1 MQKRMIDLLKLKRAV
16 LCALV
21 LWSGM
26 ATGQKGVLTGKIFD
40 KASGE
45 TLIGAILEIRK
56 DEMRVAGT
64 ATDID
69 GNYRVE
75 VDAGTFDVAI
85 NYLSYAQLTI
95 AGVAITAK
103 ETTSLDI
110 SLEAES
116 QSLEEVVV
124 KAESIRSTVVAL
136 IALQRNASGIQDGI
150 SSQQIRRTGG
160 SNAADAIRQM
170 PAAVIQDGRFIVI
183 RGLGDR
189 YSISQLNGVTLPSTD
204 PYRNS
209 SSLDLI
215 PNQII
220 ENIISVKTFT
230 PDLPGN
236 FSGGL
241 VNINTKSIPD
251 KFTMMIEA
259 TTAYNSESSLINN
272 FQWHAEG
279 GKYDWLGFDDGSRNQ
294 PDILLDANNRN
305 QLSTSTYLQARQ
317 PGNEDVTS
325 LFNESAKGL
334 SNSFLPEIANSPL
347 NMGVNFAVGHRFP
360 IFKKDFGFTVSLNY
374 ANNFQHYDEGEINTY
389 INTNTDFLFGYQRLK
404 ESKSV
409 QNPTLG
415 GLLNLAYKLS
425 DNHIL
430 SGNII
435 FNNDAEIVSRSQ
447 SGDFLGQVSNSA
459 ANFNTNTVEFLQR
472 QVSNFQLGGRHNFPT
487 LKNIQIDWNASAL
500 NSFQKEPDLRYFA
513 YTTECVDM
521 GNGEM
526 NCDYYMNNAEYAFPY
541 HFFRKLEDKGYEGK
555 IDITIPFVNGKNL
568 SNTNSVKVGGFYS
581 KTERDFEEYRYQ
593 LNNGGIPSS
602 LNFTSFDGDFDAFWD
617 LNNFGILD
625 TTYKSDGTVQRYVTG
640 YHYVNQINA
649 RNFYTGES
657 AVTAAYAM
665 LTYNLTRSLKAI
677 GGVRMETTDIEVVSE
692 DSTVAAGKINLT
704 DFLYSL
710 NLVYALSENTNIR
723 IAASKTLARPNMRE
737 LAPFVQFDTKNG
749 FFNVG
754 NPNLQ
759 RTLIQNYD
767 LRYEIYPRAGELIA
781 FSAFYKIFTDPII
794 RAFNPRATIPELSFI
809 NVDEAMVAGVEL
821 EFRKELNFISPS
833 FKNIFFNTNLALIH
847 STYDI
852 PAEEVENSQNIDP
865 EYDQTTRPFQGQAPY
880 VVNAIL
886 SYINPESGLEV
897 ALSYNVSGQKLYN
910 ISLFATPDVYEQPVS
925 LLNLKVGMQFA
936 KRFQA
941 SLTVRNIL
949 NSENLKTNTFHGV
962 DYIAESIPLGRTIG
976 LSLSYQIR

>member
-1 MQKRMIDLLKLKRAV
+1 MIGKPNLKHTFIYFLL
-16 LCALV
+16 LCSG
-21 LWSGM
+21 WSTAQQGI
-26 ATGQKGVLTGKIFD
+26 LTGKIFD

-56 DEMRVAGT
+56 EGLRIAGT
-64 ATDID
+64 ATDFD
-69 GNYRVE
+69 GNYRLE
-75 VDAGTFDVAI
+75 ADPGTYELVI
-85 NYLSYAQLTI
+85 NYLSYTPLTI
-95 AGVAITAK
+95 SDIILASK
-103 ETTSLDI
+103 EINSLDVSMEAALV
-110 SLEAES
+110 SLG
-116 QSLEEVVV
+116 EVVV
-124 KAESIRSTVVAL
+124 KADAIRSTEVAL

-170 PAAVIQDGRFIVI
+170 PAAVIQDGRFIVV

-220 ENIISVKTFT
+220 ENIISIKTFT

-241 VNINTKSIPD
+241 VNITTKSIPD
-251 KFTMMIEA
+251 KFTMRIEA
-259 TTAYNSESSLINN
+259 TSSYNSESSLINN
-272 FQWHAEG
+272 YQKHAVG
-279 GKYDWLGFDDGSRNQ
+279 GKYDWLGLDDGSRDQ
-294 PDILLDANNRN
+294 PAILLDAENRN

-317 PGNEDVTS
+317 PGNEEITA

-334 SNSFLPEIANSPL
+334 SNSFLPAISNSPL
-347 NMGVNFAVGHRFP
+347 NFGMNLAVGHRFP
-360 IFKKDFGFTVSLNY
+360 IFKKDFGFTFSLNY
-374 ANNFQHYDEGEINTY
+374 ANNFQHYDDGDVATY

-415 GLLNLAYKLS
+415 GLFNVAFKLS
-425 DNHIL
+425 ENNIL
-430 SGNII
+430 TGNII
-435 FNNDAEIVSRSQ
+435 FNNDAEIISRTQ
-447 SGDFLGQVSNSA
+447 TGDFLGQVSNSNA
-459 ANFNTNTVEFLQR
+459 DFNTHSVEFIQR
-472 QVSNFQLGGRHNFPT
+472 QVANYQFGGKHNIPSAN
-487 LKNIQIDWNASAL
+487 NIQIDWNLSAL

-521 GNGEM
+521 GNGEED
-526 NCDYYMNNAEYAFPY
+526 CDYYMNNAEYAFPY

-555 IDITIPFVNGKNL
+555 LDITIPFMNNKNL
-568 SNTNSVKVGGFYS
+568 ANANSVKLGGFFTR
-581 KTERDFEEYRYQ
+581 TERDFEEYRYQ
-593 LNNGGIPSS
+593 LNNGGIPSN
-602 LNFTSFDGDFDAFWD
+602 LNFTLFDGDFDAFWNLD
-617 LNNFGILD
+617 NFGILD
-625 TTYKSDGTVQRYVTG
+625 TTYKSDGSVQRYVTG

-649 RNFYTGES
+649 RNFYTGS
-657 AVTAAYAM
+657 NAVNAAYAM

-677 GGVRMETTDIEVVSE
+677 GGVRMETTDIEVVSQ
-692 DSTVAAGKINLT
+692 DTTVAAGKIEQT

-710 NLVYALSENTNIR
+710 NLVYALSEKTNIR
-723 IAASKTLARPNMRE
+723 LAASKTLARPNMRE

-767 LRYEIYPRAGELIA
+767 VRYEIYPKQGELIA
-781 FSAFYKIFTDPII
+781 ISGFYKIFNQPII

-809 NVDEAMVAGVEL
+809 NVDEAVVAGVEIEIRKDL
-821 EFRKELNFISPS
+821 AFIAPVFRYLYL
-833 FKNIFFNTNLALIH
+833 NTNLALIH
-847 STYDI
+847 SEYDI
-852 PAEEVENSQNIDP
+852 PEDEVENSKNIDP

-886 SYINPESGLEV
+886 SYINPETGLEIS
-897 ALSYNVSGQKLYN
+897 LGYNVSGQKLYN

-925 LLNLKVGMQFA
+925 LLNFKAGMRFA
-936 KRFQA
+936 KYFQA
-941 SLTVRNIL
+941 SITARNLL
-949 NSENLKTNTFHGV
+949 NSRNLKTNTFNDV
-962 DYIAESIPLGRTIG
+962 EYIAESSAIGRTIG
-976 LSLSYQIR
+976 LSLAYQFR

>member
-1 MQKRMIDLLKLKRAV
+1 MQKRMIDLLKLKHA
-16 LCALV
+16 ALFALI
-21 LWSGM
+21 LWSGL
-26 ATGQKGVLTGKIFD
+26 AAAQKGVLTGKIFD

-56 DEMRVAGT
+56 DGIRVSGT

-69 GNYRVE
+69 GNFHVE
-75 VDAGTFDVAI
+75 VEEGTYDVAI
-85 NYLSYAQLTI
+85 NYFSFAQLI
-95 AGVAITAK
+95 ISDVAITSK
-103 ETTSLDI
+103 EVNTLDI
-110 SLEAES
+110 ALEAQS
-116 QSLEEVVV
+116 QALEEIVV
-124 KAESIRSTVVAL
+124 KAEAIRSTEVAM

-170 PAAVIQDGRFIVI
+170 PAAVIQDGRYIVI

-220 ENIISVKTFT
+220 DNIVSVKTFT

-251 KFTMMIEA
+251 KFSLMIEA
-259 TTAYNSESSLINN
+259 TSSYNSESSLINN
-272 FQWHAEG
+272 FQRHAVG

-294 PDILLDANNRN
+294 PDILLDEDNRN
-305 QLSTSTYLQARQ
+305 QLSTSTYLTARQ
-317 PGNEDVTS
+317 PGNEEVTS

-334 SNSFLPEIANSPL
+334 SNSFLPEIAKSPL
-347 NMGVNFAVGHRFP
+347 NMGLNLAVGHRFP
-360 IFKKDFGFTVSLNY
+360 IFKKDFGFTFSLNY
-374 ANNFQHYDEGEINTY
+374 ANNFQHYDGGDIGTY

-415 GLLNLAYKLS
+415 GLFNLAFKLS

-430 SGNII
+430 SGNVI

-447 SGDFLGQVSNSA
+447 TGDFLGQVSNSA
-459 ANFNTNTVEFLQR
+459 AIFNTNTVEFLQR
-472 QVSNFQLGGRHNFPT
+472 QVSNFQFGGKHIFPS
-487 LKNIQIDWNASAL
+487 LQRIQIDWNLSAL
-500 NSFQKEPDLRYFA
+500 KSFQKEPDLRYFA
-513 YTTECVDM
+513 YTTECVDL
-521 GNGEM
+521 GNGEED
-526 NCDYYMNNAEYAFPY
+526 CDYYINNAEYAFPY
-541 HFFRKLEDKGYEGK
+541 HFFRKLEDTGYEGK

-593 LNNGGIPSS
+593 LNNGGIPSG
-602 LNFTSFDGDFDAFWD
+602 LNFTTFDGDFDAFWD

-625 TTYKSDGTVQRYVTG
+625 TTYKSDGSVQRYVTG

-649 RNFYTGES
+649 RNFYSGES

-677 GGVRMETTDIEVVSE
+677 GGVRMETTDIEVVSQ
-692 DSTVAAGKINLT
+692 DSTVAASKINQT

-710 NLVYALSENTNIR
+710 NLIYALNENSNIR
-723 IAASKTLARPNMRE
+723 VAASKTLARPNMRE

-767 LRYEIYPRAGELIA
+767 IRYEIYPKQGELIA
-781 FSAFYKIFTDPII
+781 FSAFYKIFDEPII
-794 RAFNPRATIPELSFI
+794 RAFNPKATIPELSFI
-809 NVDEAMVAGVEL
+809 NVDEAVVAGVEL
-821 EFRKELNFISPS
+821 EFRKELTFITPS

-847 STYDI
+847 SSYDI
-852 PAEEVENSQNIDP
+852 PEEEVENSQNIDP
-865 EYDQTTRPFQGQAPY
+865 EYNETTRPFQGQAPY

-897 ALSYNVSGQKLYN
+897 ALSYNVSGPKLYN

-925 LLNLKVGMQFA
+925 LLNLKFGLRFA
-936 KRFQA
+936 KHFQA
-941 SLTVRNIL
+941 SLTFRNIL
-949 NSENLKTNTFHGV
+949 NSNNLKINTFNDV
-962 DYIAESIPLGRTIG
+962 DYNAESFAIGRTVG
-976 LSLSYQIR
+976 LSVAYQIR